1 MRDARIRRVAAVA
14 VGLALAAA
22 CGCSAPV
29 KEYPEKRQYVL
40 EVSRPGRAAAPLGA
54 GVAKVRQFRISSRFE
69 GTGLVYRTG
78 DVSYEADFYN
88 EFLTSPASLITEE
101 ARDWLGSSGV
111 FAQVVDAG
119 SGADARYI
127 LEGNITGLYGDFSDA
142 KKPRA
147 VMAISIV
154 LLDQDSAEVSIAS
167 FKKYRAE
174 AALESNA
181 AAELV
186 KGWNKCLAE
195 ILSAAEKDLRKAVS
209 K

>member
-1 MRDARIRRVAAVA
+1 MRDALTCLAALA

-22 CGCSAPV
+22 CGCFVPE
-29 KEYPEKRQYVL
+29 KQYPEKQQYVL

-54 GVAKVRQFRISSRFE
+54 GVAKVRRFRISSRFE

-101 ARDWLGSSGV
+101 AREWFGASGV

-119 SGADARYI
+119 SAADAGYI
-127 LEGNITGLYGDFSDA
+127 LEGNVTGLYGDFSDA
-142 KKPRA
+142 KKPKA
-147 VMAISIV
+147 VMAISFL
-154 LLDQDSAEVSIAS
+154 LLDDDGDEVSIAF

-174 AALESNA
+174 APLESNSP
-181 AAELV
+181 AELV

-195 ILSAAEKDLRKAVS
+195 ILSAAEEDLRKAVS